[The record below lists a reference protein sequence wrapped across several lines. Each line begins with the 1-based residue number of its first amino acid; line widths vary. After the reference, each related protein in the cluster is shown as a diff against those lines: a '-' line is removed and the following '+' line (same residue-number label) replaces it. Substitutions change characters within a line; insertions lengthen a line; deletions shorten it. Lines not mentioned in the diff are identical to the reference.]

1 MDFAQLSTREQAAEV
16 LLGLNRLEVNK
27 GGCRK
32 VFKNPSTPPPM
43 ARKGRFLPCPFS
55 SL

>member
-27 GGCRK
+27 GRL
-32 VFKNPSTPPPM
+32 P
-43 ARKGRFLPCPFS
+43 KGLQKS
-55 SL
+55 VNAAAHGKEGSLLTMPVL